1 MLLRYFVNFY
11 DMEIIEEEAFL
22 AWKEDI
28 AQEFPGKGKALFQ
41 VQWCQHSGFH
51 YFIYLMPAIVLID
64 IRGNGSM
71 SEPEGFFWVNE
82 LDQK

>member
-28 AQEFPGKGKALFQ
+28 SQDFPGKGKALFQ
-41 VQWCQHSGFH
+41 VHF
-51 YFIYLMPAIVLID
+51 
-64 IRGNGSM
+64 
-71 SEPEGFFWVNE
+71 
-82 LDQK
+82 